1 MLLALGAPG
10 LALLVTLLAAAAM
23 TLRRAH
29 TQRAGNALLAAV
41 SAALAAAAVHAAFDF
56 VWHLP
61 VVSLLLAAL
70 LGLVTERPSARTGP
84 SSGDRPRPTREVE

>member
-1 MLLALGAPG
+1 
-10 LALLVTLLAAAAM
+10 M

-29 TQRAGNALLAAV
+29 QQMPDNALVAAV

-56 VWHLP
+56 VWHVP
-61 VVSLLLAAL
+61 VVPLLLAAL

-84 SSGDRPRPTREVE
+84 SSGDRPRPTREVA

>member
-1 MLLALGAPG
+1 M
-10 LALLVTLLAAAAM
+10 LLAAAAV

-29 TQRAGNALLAAV
+29 RQRAGNVLVAAV

-61 VVSLLLAAL
+61 VVPLLLAAL
-70 LGLVTERPSARTGP
+70 LGLVTDRPSARTGP
-84 SSGDRPRPTREVE
+84 SSGVRPRPTREVD

>member
-1 MLLALGAPG
+1 VLLALGAPG
-10 LALLVTLLAAAAM
+10 LVLLVTLLAAAVV
-23 TLRRAH
+23 TLCRARR
-29 TQRAGNALLAAV
+29 QLAGDALVAAV

-61 VVSLLLAAL
+61 VVPLLLAAL

>member
-1 MLLALGAPG
+1 MRRRYTI
-10 LALLVTLLAAAAM
+10 ALLVTLLAAAVA

-29 TQRAGNALLAAV
+29 KQGAGNALVVAV

-61 VVSLLLAAL
+61 VVPLLLAAL
-70 LGLVTERPSARTGP
+70 LGLVTDRPSARTGP
-84 SSGDRPRPTREVE
+84 SSGVRPRPTREVD